1 MKRNKLGKNVGNLA
15 IRQVGK
21 GFICVYGEDSHD
33 EANSR
38 NLWPVSQT
46 TSLRITVQ

>member
-21 GFICVYGEDSHD
+21 GFICVYGKDSHD
-33 EANSR
+33 EGNSMRR
-38 NLWPVSQT
+38 NVATAARSW
-46 TSLRITVQ
+46 